1 MERFNYEKEYDVVIA
16 GGGVSGA
23 IAAIASG
30 RSGANTLVVE
40 QTGYFGGS
48 LTSCGVG
55 PMMTF
60 HAGEQQVIKGIMQ
73 EVVEAMVEKGYSPGH
88 IKDTTQYISYLTP
101 FQSEGL
107 KLVLDELVQ
116 QAGCDVLF
124 HTAIGEVAA
133 EGGKICSVTV
143 CNKDGLHRVK
153 GTVFVDATGDGDVAA
168 WADAPMTKGREGDGA
183 MQPMTMNM
191 KYCNVDTDSLKRH
204 MEAHAQDFPRMVNN
218 IALMFQTSRL
228 SFAGFEKEFRLARE
242 QGELEILRE
251 EVLGFETNTP
261 GEFIINTTRVLG
273 KDGTNAV
280 SLSEAEFLGRKQ
292 CRDLDLFLRKYL
304 PGFQNAIL
312 EFTGPSIGIRGSR
325 QLKGVYTLTAKDILE
340 RKTFSSVIAH
350 SAYPIDIH
358 NPNGEGTNSKFAS
371 EPGTYYSIPYEV
383 MICNEISNLLVTGR
397 CISATFEAQAAIRTT
412 PTAGALGHAC
422 GAAAAM
428 AAKEGGDTRK
438 ISAAKLQKQLLEE
451 GAYLNVI
458 CHK

>member
-1 MERFNYEKEYDVVIA
+1 MERFSYEKEYDVVIA

-30 RSGANTLVVE
+30 RSGAKTLVVE
-40 QTGYFGGS
+40 QAGYFGGS
-48 LTSCGVG
+48 LTGCGVG

-60 HAGEQQVIKGIMQ
+60 HAGEQQIIKGIMQ
-73 EVVEAMVEKGYSPGH
+73 EVVEVMVEKGYSPGH
-88 IKDTTQYISYLTP
+88 IKDTTQYINYLTP

-107 KLVLDELVQ
+107 KLVLDELIQ

-124 HTAIGEVAA
+124 HTAIGEVVV
-133 EGGKICSVTV
+133 EGGKICSLTV

-168 WADAPMTKGREGDGA
+168 WSDAPMTKGREGDGA

-191 KYCNVDTDSLKRH
+191 KYCNVDTDSLKKH
-204 MEAHAQDFPRMVNN
+204 MEAHAQEFPRMVNN
-218 IALMFQTSRL
+218 IALMFNTSRL
-228 SFAGFEKEFRLARE
+228 SFAGFEKEFRQARE
-242 QGELEILRE
+242 RGELEILRE
-251 EVLGFETNTP
+251 EVLAFETNTP
-261 GEFIINTTRVLG
+261 GEFIINTTRILG

-292 CRDLDLFLRKYL
+292 CRDLDLFLRKYV

-325 QLKGVYTLTAKDILE
+325 QLRGIYTLTAKDILE
-340 RKTFSSVIAH
+340 RKEFSTVIAH

-358 NPNGEGTNSKFAS
+358 NPNGEGTNSSFVS

-383 MICNEISNLLVTGR
+383 MVSNEISNLLVTGR

-422 GAAAAM
+422 GAAAAL

-438 ISAAKLQKQLLEE
+438 ISVEKLQKQLLKE
-451 GAYLNVI
+451 GAYLQVI
-458 CHK
+458 CHN

>member
-1 MERFNYEKEYDVVIA
+1 MERFSYEKEYDVVIA

-30 RSGANTLVVE
+30 RSGAKTLVVE
-40 QTGYFGGS
+40 QAGYFGGS
-48 LTSCGVG
+48 LTGCGVG

-60 HAGEQQVIKGIMQ
+60 HAGEQQIIKGIMQ
-73 EVVEAMVEKGYSPGH
+73 EVVGVMVEKGYSPGH
-88 IKDTTQYISYLTP
+88 IKDTTQYINYLTP

-107 KLVLDELVQ
+107 KLVLDELIQ

-124 HTAIGEVAA
+124 HTAIGEVVV
-133 EGGKICSVTV
+133 EGGKICSLTV

-168 WADAPMTKGREGDGA
+168 WSDAPMTKGREGDGA

-191 KYCNVDTDSLKRH
+191 KYCNVDTDSLKKH
-204 MEAHAQDFPRMVNN
+204 MEAHAKEFPRMVNN
-218 IALMFQTSRL
+218 IALMFNTSRL
-228 SFAGFEKEFRLARE
+228 SFAGFEKEFRQARE
-242 QGELEILRE
+242 RGELEILRE
-251 EVLGFETNTP
+251 EVLAFETNTP
-261 GEFIINTTRVLG
+261 GEFIINTTRILG

-292 CRDLDLFLRKYL
+292 CRDLDLFLRKYV

-325 QLKGVYTLTAKDILE
+325 QLRGIYTLTAKDILE
-340 RKTFSSVIAH
+340 RKEFSTVIAH

-358 NPNGEGTNSKFAS
+358 NPNGEGTNSSFVS

-383 MICNEISNLLVTGR
+383 MVSNEISNLLVTGR

-422 GAAAAM
+422 GAAAAL

-438 ISAAKLQKQLLEE
+438 ISVEKLQKQLLKE
-451 GAYLNVI
+451 GAYLQVI
-458 CHK
+458 CHN

>member
-1 MERFNYEKEYDVVIA
+1 MERFSYEKEYDVVIA

-30 RSGANTLVVE
+30 RSGASTLVVE

-48 LTSCGVG
+48 LTGCGVG

-73 EVVEAMVEKGYSPGH
+73 EVVETMVEKGYSPGH

-107 KLVLDELVQ
+107 KLVLDEMIQ
-116 QAGCDVLF
+116 QAGCHVLF
-124 HTAIGEVAA
+124 HTAIGDVLVE
-133 EGGKICSVTV
+133 EGKICSIIV

-168 WADAPMTKGREGDGA
+168 WAGAPMTKGREGDGA

-191 KYCNVDTDSLKRH
+191 KYCNVDTDSLKKH
-204 MEAHAQDFPRMVNN
+204 MEAHAEEFPRMVNN
-218 IALMFQTSRL
+218 IALMYQTSRL
-228 SFAGFEKEFRLARE
+228 SFAGFEKEFRQARE
-242 QGELEILRE
+242 QGELDILRE
-251 EVLGFETNTP
+251 EVLAFETNTP

-273 KDGTNAV
+273 KDGTNAG

-292 CRDLDLFLRKYL
+292 CRDLDLFLRKYV

-325 QLKGVYTLTAKDILE
+325 QLKGIYTLTAKDILE
-340 RKTFSSVIAH
+340 RKEFSTVIAH

-358 NPNGEGTNSKFAS
+358 NPNGEGTDSAFVS
-371 EPGTYYSIPYEV
+371 EPGTFYSIPYEV
-383 MICNEISNLLVTGR
+383 MVCNEISNLLVTGR

-422 GAAAAM
+422 GAAAAL

-438 ISAAKLQKQLLEE
+438 ISVTELQKQLLKED
-451 GAYLNVI
+451 AYLQLI
-458 CHK
+458 CHN